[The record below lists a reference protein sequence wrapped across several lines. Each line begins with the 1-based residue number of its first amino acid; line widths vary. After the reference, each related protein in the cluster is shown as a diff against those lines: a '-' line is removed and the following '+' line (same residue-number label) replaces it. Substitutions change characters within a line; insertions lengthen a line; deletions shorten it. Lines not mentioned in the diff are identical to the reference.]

1 MKSDNFQS
9 VKSWFQ
15 NVKFQWEDKL
25 CKLAEKNGVTLNTY
39 TQVDFDDIQKDMQ
52 LGKLKSYKIEE
63 VLQLFRGK
71 PTYKEKCKYDKN
83 TIHLPRQDLL
93 VMVKCL

>member
-15 NVKFQWEDKL
+15 NVKFQWEEKL

-39 TQVDFDDIQKDMQ
+39 TQVDFDDIQKDM
-52 LGKLKSYKIEE
+52 
-63 VLQLFRGK
+63 
-71 PTYKEKCKYDKN
+71 
-83 TIHLPRQDLL
+83 
-93 VMVKCL
+93 